1 MAEKALE
8 PLQRPSAECRGDE
21 TQIGPALPAELCG
34 GLGTVSENDVWRLR
48 GRQIFFA
55 SAAYRSTFL
64 AAFSSHNSNRLPPQS
79 VKVDDCTVKLQIH
92 DTAGQERFRAIVN
105 RNARR
110 CTGALV
116 VFDVTDETSFQHAK
130 SWVDLVKD
138 SAQPAHGQ
146 VQILLLANKCDL
158 VDLRKVSSERGQQL
172 ADQLG
177 VHYMETSSA
186 LAPPHSN
193 VVDVFSRLTRLVLAQ
208 GNYRLQGDESV
219 RRRSCHSQCSQV
231 KRLDLNMKSSSRR
244 KCCT

>member
-1 MAEKALE
+1 MH
-8 PLQRPSAECRGDE
+8 RRGID
-21 TQIGPALPAELCG
+21 
-34 GLGTVSENDVWRLR
+34 DVWRLR

-64 AAFSSHNSNRLPPQS
+64 AAFSSHNSVRLVVFIDPPAS
-79 VKVDDCTVKLQIH
+79 RIDYRHKVLRVDDCTVKLQIH

-177 VHYMETSSA
+177 T
-186 LAPPHSN
+186 
-193 VVDVFSRLTRLVLAQ
+193 FSVCRHIV
-208 GNYRLQGDESV
+208 EE
-219 RRRSCHSQCSQV
+219 
-231 KRLDLNMKSSSRR
+231 
-244 KCCT
+244 

>member
-34 GLGTVSENDVWRLR
+34 GLGTVSEPACTVEALMMFGDSGVGKSSLLLRLTDQHFSLR
-48 GRQIFFA
+48 SLATIA
-55 SAAYRSTFL
+55 IDYRHKVL
-64 AAFSSHNSNRLPPQS
+64 R
-79 VKVDDCTVKLQIH
+79 VDDCTVKLQIH

-177 VHYMETSSA
+177 T
-186 LAPPHSN
+186 
-193 VVDVFSRLTRLVLAQ
+193 FSVCRHIV
-208 GNYRLQGDESV
+208 EE
-219 RRRSCHSQCSQV
+219 
-231 KRLDLNMKSSSRR
+231 
-244 KCCT
+244 